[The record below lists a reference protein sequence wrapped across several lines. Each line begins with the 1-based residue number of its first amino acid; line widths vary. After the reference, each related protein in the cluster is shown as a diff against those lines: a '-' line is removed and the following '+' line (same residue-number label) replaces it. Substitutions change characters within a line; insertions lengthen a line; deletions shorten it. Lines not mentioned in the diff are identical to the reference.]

1 MSFSAIKVEGSALR
15 SSMKEMVRFSCKGAV
30 LNFWFQGEAQAFLC
44 VVDLL
49 VTMFILYL
57 FIPPMQTHFVL
68 HRASSG
74 NHDRKSARM
83 KMDNASPADY
93 TGLNSECKDGLWQ
106 QLQRE
111 AFEIVW
117 SKIENTFKAVL
128 KNINGDAFNEIHS
141 WVLESFQAIRSLGS
155 ISSSFEAIR
164 PFPIAID
171 AASKCL
177 HAGLVLT
184 RNIEFVDDLMT
195 FEDLAEN
202 LRSRGCHVANLSSL
216 EFSYDNG
223 TSGCIR
229 SLLRQF
235 LSSPVDAVDMSILSS
250 WYFAQGNRDAPVVVI
265 LNDLERCCGH
275 VLSDFIIM
283 LSEWIVKIPVI
294 LIIGVA
300 TTLDVPGEM
309 LHFNALQCLRMC
321 KFILQSPME
330 RMNAVVEAVLVK
342 NCSGFSISH
351 KVAVFLKNYFTNHD
365 GTLSSLIR
373 ALKIACAQHFSTEPL
388 SCMLKVFDEQ
398 ESFHGEKCGFL
409 HEVISACDRAILSS
423 MGKMDEEGIQDMV
436 STLIELKK
444 MQDRWSVVVLCLY
457 EAAKCRQVNLL
468 DLLCEALDPDLL
480 SSGRIGCHK
489 TSIKGRAMYCAI
501 QNVRELPEV
510 MVVNLVKSW
519 EKHAIAIPEIHGKV
533 KDLQYNL
540 KFENGRRRKED
551 LPVIKRTNQN
561 HLNALGGSRAFNET
575 AANFLECLINDFMQ
589 PLECM
594 PSHEIVCYKNV
605 EKLKAALAGDPRR
618 QIQVDLL
625 GSCRI
630 LQCSC
635 CSGDGG
641 TLRPSM
647 QDTSIMYILSQEH
660 GDLINL
666 YDWYQCF
673 KLILQPLGKVN
684 QKTKQN
690 QGKKDNNEDEELS
703 EVAIQSRGSCGC
715 KAKGDRIICSG
726 WHMDSDKVM
735 TSPVTLGDF
744 STD

>member
-1 MSFSAIKVEGSALR
+1 MSFSAIKVEDSGLR
-15 SSMKEMVRFSCKGAV
+15 SSMKEM
-30 LNFWFQGEAQAFLC
+30 
-44 VVDLL
+44 
-49 VTMFILYL
+49 
-57 FIPPMQTHFVL
+57 THFVL

-141 WVLESFQAIRSLGS
+141 WVLESFKAIRSLGS

-321 KFILQSPME
+321 KFIFQSPME

-351 KVAVFLKNYFTNHD
+351 
-365 GTLSSLIR
+365 
-373 ALKIACAQHFSTEPL
+373 KIACAQHFSTEPL

-409 HEVISACDRAILSS
+409 REAISACDRAILSS

-551 LPVIKRTNQN
+551 LPVIKRTNRN

-703 EVAIQSRGSCGC
+703 EVAIQARFCRTVIELQITGLLRMQSKRRPNHLQRVAYG
-715 KAKGDRIICSG
+715 
-726 WHMDSDKVM
+726 
-735 TSPVTLGDF
+735 L
-744 STD
+744 